1 VIGDHPDRDDLV
13 AYSLEALEPREAA
26 AVEAHAPGCARC
38 TRELQA
44 LAPAVAVLGESVEQ
58 LEPPPELRERVLA
71 IVREEAEAKQ
81 AELSG
86 ARDREEATAR
96 RERRGL
102 RGLLMRPAVGLAGL
116 AIVGAGV
123 GGYLVADESGNA
135 GGESTVPVVAQ
146 TQKGIGGT
154 LAIDDTS
161 SMLNLHGL
169 KHHLTGREVYQ
180 VWVAQGSTVRPS
192 SNFIPD
198 SEGRAMTAVDGPL
211 DKGNRVMVTLE
222 PHPGETAPTTPVL
235 LSATVE

>member
-38 TRELQA
+38 TRELEA
-44 LAPAVAVLGESVEQ
+44 LVPAVAVLGESVEQ
-58 LEPPPELRERVLA
+58 IEPPPELRERVLA
-71 IVREEAEAKQ
+71 AVREEAEAKQ
-81 AELSG
+81 AELTG
-86 ARDREEATAR
+86 ARAGREATTR

-123 GGYLVADESGNA
+123 GGYLVADESGNG

-146 TQKGIGGT
+146 KGIGGT
-154 LAIDDTS
+154 LAIGDSS
-161 SMLNLHGL
+161 SMLDLHGL
-169 KHHLTGREVYQ
+169 RHQLTGREVYQ
-180 VWVAQGSTVRPS
+180 VWVAQGSNLQPS

-198 SEGRAMTAVDGPL
+198 SSGRAMTAVDGHL
-211 DKGNRVMVTLE
+211 GQGTKVMVTLE
-222 PHPGETAPTTPVL
+222 PRPGETAPTTPVL

>member
-1 VIGDHPDRDDLV
+1 VNGDHPDRDDLV
-13 AYSLEALEPREAA
+13 AYSLEALDPREAA
-26 AVEAHAPGCARC
+26 EVEAHAPGCARC
-38 TRELQA
+38 TRELEA
-44 LAPAVAVLGESVEQ
+44 LAPAVSVLGESVQQ

-71 IVREEAEAKQ
+71 TVRQEAEAKQ

-86 ARDREEATAR
+86 AHEREEATTR

-123 GGYLVADESGNA
+123 GGYLVADEGGNG

-146 TQKGIGGT
+146 KGIGGT
-154 LAIDDTS
+154 LAVEDTS
-161 SMLNLHGL
+161 SMLDLHGL
-169 KHHLTGREVYQ
+169 KHHLTGRQVYQ
-180 VWVAQGSTVRPS
+180 VWVAQGSNVRPS

-198 SEGRAMTAVDGPL
+198 SSGRAMTAVDGPL
-211 DKGNRVMVTLE
+211 GKGTKVMVTLE